1 MCTWIIVADSTKARV
16 LSAEKPGMGISEID
30 LLQHPEGRL
39 HEQEL
44 TTDLPGRAFDS
55 VGDARHAMSSP
66 VDPKEQE
73 VIKFAKQV
81 ADYLEVARV
90 SGRLT
95 RLYLIAAPAFLG
107 HLRESL
113 TTPLSRIVKD
123 SIDKNL
129 VAQDSAVIRAEL
141 PRSL

>member
-1 MCTWIIVADSTKARV
+1 MCTWIIVADSTKARI
-16 LSAEKPGMGISEID
+16 LNAEKPGMGVTQID

-55 VGDARHAMSSP
+55 VGDSRHAMSSP

-73 VIKFAKQV
+73 VTRFAKQV
-81 ADYLEVARV
+81 ADRLEAARA

-95 RLYLIAAPAFLG
+95 KLYLIAAPAFLG
-107 HLRESL
+107 QLRSHM
-113 TTPLSRIVKD
+113 TSSLSRIVKE

-129 VAQDSAVIRAEL
+129 VAQDAKSIRSIL
-141 PRSL
+141 PLHL